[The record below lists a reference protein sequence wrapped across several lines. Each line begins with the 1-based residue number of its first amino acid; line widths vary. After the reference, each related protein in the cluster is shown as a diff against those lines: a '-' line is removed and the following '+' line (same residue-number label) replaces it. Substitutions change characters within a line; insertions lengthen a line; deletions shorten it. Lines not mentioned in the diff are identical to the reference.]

1 MKKSTKIILSAI
13 FVILAN
19 IILGFFIYQ
28 LIVALPW
35 LKIVFEW
42 LVVVALLIWTS
53 QNTYQIFFKNKEDG
67 E

>member
-53 QNTYQIFFKNKEDG
+53 QNAYQIFFKNKEDG